1 MTSNCCSVEMEAVV
15 MTVLLAWNGRRRQV
29 EVVYMCTCYPL
40 TQDELSCLGRD
51 LCQHNKPYQNVEYQN
66 VQHLSALFCE
76 QKLLLWGSL
85 PMPAQDR

>member
-1 MTSNCCSVEMEAVV
+1 MEAVV

-40 TQDELSCLGRD
+40 TQDELSRLGRD
-51 LCQHNKPYQNVEYQN
+51 LCQHNKQYQNVEYQN